1 MPLSINNNA
10 KTPEQVY
17 FFLFDQFV
25 FKWSCFFLLMCRAIW
40 AIALNRN
47 MFDRL
52 RFFMNDLTAENAENT
67 EKEQR
72 EMNDSDVNRFDI
84 NSISKR

>member
-1 MPLSINNNA
+1 
-10 KTPEQVY
+10 
-17 FFLFDQFV
+17 
-25 FKWSCFFLLMCRAIW
+25 MCRAIW

>member
-1 MPLSINNNA
+1 MLKLPIEF
-10 KTPEQVY
+10 T
-17 FFLFDQFV
+17 FFYLTNLY
-25 FKWSCFFLLMCRAIW
+25 SNYLAFFRLMCRAIW

>member
-1 MPLSINNNA
+1 
-10 KTPEQVY
+10 
-17 FFLFDQFV
+17 
-25 FKWSCFFLLMCRAIW
+25 MCRAIW

-72 EMNDSDVNRFDI
+72 EMNADVNRFDI